1 MKHKIIAIGLIFL
14 SGLLNGQIK
23 TDSFS
28 LHYLDNIKEG
38 KQVDLF
44 FLCKEPSLNTYS
56 AKDYLNIEWKEI
68 QIINGQN
75 KYYSVPGRFRISDHN
90 FEFQL
95 NNKTCE
101 LYPHF
106 TKAVYQ
112 DEKVYV
118 PFLTNFGEIEDYQF
132 FQLLSFG
139 GVNLLKVIRK
149 NGNNS
154 SSNLYFQS
162 GNDEKAYPL
171 KKKRKAVTALFQD
184 RAKQIGQFVKEQDL
198 SYSNTSDL
206 IRIFDFYNKGS

>member
-1 MKHKIIAIGLIFL
+1 M
-14 SGLLNGQIK
+14 IK
-23 TDSFS
+23 
-28 LHYLDNIKEG
+28 
-38 KQVDLF
+38 LF
-44 FLCKEPSLNTYS
+44 FNEIILKYQDYIMKSYKNH
-56 AKDYLNIEWKEI
+56 KDYLNIEWKEI

-90 FEFQL
+90 FEFQF

-132 FQLLSFG
+132 FQPLSVG
-139 GVNLLKVIRK
+139 AVNLLKKVSK

-154 SSNLYFQS
+154 SSNLYFQT
-162 GNDEKAYPL
+162 GNDKKAYPL
-171 KKKRKAVTALFQD
+171 KKKRKAVAVVTIILVHIYFDRFLF
-184 RAKQIGQFVKEQDL
+184 IHCV
-198 SYSNTSDL
+198 
-206 IRIFDFYNKGS
+206 I